1 MALNDDEKN
10 GQQAQVGGAYG
21 LGQQT
26 RTMAVQ
32 IPRAAEFVARN
43 SGVGK
48 VAQAVKDS
56 TVYNLGQ
63 AAEGNRMIGQG
74 IIDFARG
81 LSGAAPAQAQV
92 ARPPATTA
100 PTIKFA
106 GTDAAPETMFKR
118 PASAAPAPRTAAQL
132 DAASA
137 AEVAARTKA
146 SPASSSPG
154 VGAPAGTGGGSA
166 SGYFIGS
173 NGVRRNINGDG
184 TIAGANPNAVS
195 VNRQSMGSTAPPLT
209 RSQPVASTFGLP
221 VTDPRMNDQVTPA
234 ARSPGTLRGP
244 DAMAEQ
250 YNARE
255 DREARAKLAS
265 DLDSQRF
272 RLEMIAGNP
281 GRRGRAALE
290 ALSQNA
296 QQRAAL
302 ASNAERLSAEALQGR
317 ENRANTLANTGLEQQ
332 GLDRRTAQD
341 IMLRRDALAA
351 DQSSVS
357 QVLNGENG
365 TVSLLRRDGTV
376 QGVQN
381 PDGTP
386 FRSPAL
392 DRGQI
397 TAADRLTFLRERM
410 NSLEKA
416 ISDTRALNPTADVSS
431 FQAQLDALNKQAQGL
446 LSGPQQP
453 TSAAVAA
460 LKANPDKAADFDAM
474 FGPGAAARILGTK

>member
-1 MALNDDEKN
+1 MAILDDPNKN
-10 GQQAQVGGAYG
+10 KPQPDAYYAGVQNSPGMRLVRGELGFQQRVKSNMDNINNAFE
-21 LGQQT
+21 QQ
-26 RTMAVQ
+26 
-32 IPRAAEFVARN
+32 RAAA
-43 SGVGK
+43 
-48 VAQAVKDS
+48 
-56 TVYNLGQ
+56 T
-63 AAEGNRMIGQG
+63 
-74 IIDFARG
+74 
-81 LSGAAPAQAQV
+81 
-92 ARPPATTA
+92 PPPP
-100 PTIKFA
+100 PTPPPQIKFA

-137 AEVAARTKA
+137 AEVAARNKA

-154 VGAPAGTGGGSA
+154 VGAPAAAGGGSA

-173 NGVRRNINGDG
+173 NGVRRDINGDG

-302 ASNAERLSAEALQGR
+302 AGNAERLSAEALQGR
-317 ENRANTLANTGLEQQ
+317 ANRANTLANTGLEQQ
-332 GLDRRTAQD
+332 GLDRRSEQD
-341 IMLRRDALAA
+341 ILLRRDALAA
-351 DQSSVS
+351 EQSGVS

-365 TVSLLRRDGTV
+365 TVSLLRRDGSV

-386 FRSPAL
+386 FRAPGQ
-392 DRGQI
+392 DRGQL
-397 TAADRLTFLRERM
+397 TAADRLGYLRERM
-410 NSLEKA
+410 GNLEKTIA
-416 ISDTRALNPTADVSS
+416 DSKFNSPGADVSALQS
-431 FQAQLDALNKQAQGL
+431 QLDALNQQANELMNGPAKPAPAGMKQIGT
-446 LSGPQQP
+446 SGGKP
-453 TSAAVAA
+453 VYED
-460 LKANPDKAADFDAM
+460 ANGKRFT
-474 FGPGAAARILGTK
+474 F

>member
-1 MALNDDEKN
+1 MAFDDEKKN
-10 GQQAQVGGAYG
+10 QMEPQFSPGIRLVPGSGAEKMANAVSGFKQRYQAGQARISQHMQQQAA
-21 LGQQT
+21 
-26 RTMAVQ
+26 
-32 IPRAAEFVARN
+32 IAAAR
-43 SGVGK
+43 
-48 VAQAVKDS
+48 
-56 TVYNLGQ
+56 
-63 AAEGNRMIGQG
+63 
-74 IIDFARG
+74 
-81 LSGAAPAQAQV
+81 
-92 ARPPATTA
+92 TA
-100 PTIKFA
+100 PPTPAPQIKFA
-106 GTDAAPETMFKR
+106 GTDAAPDSMFKR
-118 PASAAPAPRTAAQL
+118 PASAAPAPRSAAQL

-137 AEVAARTKA
+137 AEVAARNKA

-154 VGAPAGTGGGSA
+154 VGAPAAAGGGSA

-173 NGVRRNINGDG
+173 NGVRRDINGDG

-195 VNRQSMGSTAPPLT
+195 VNRQSMGGTAPPLT

-221 VTDPRMNDQVTPA
+221 VTDPRIDEQRTPA
-234 ARSPGTLRGP
+234 AQSPLVLRGA

-250 YNARE
+250 YNASA
-255 DREARAKLAS
+255 DREARQKLAS

-290 ALSQNA
+290 ALTQNA
-296 QQRAAL
+296 QQQAAL
-302 ASNAERLSAEALQGR
+302 AAGGERLSAEAMQGR
-317 ENRANTLANTGLEQQ
+317 ANRANTLANTALEQQ
-332 GLDRRTAQD
+332 GLDRRSEQD
-341 IMLRRDALAA
+341 ILLRRDALAA
-351 DQSSVS
+351 EQSGVS

-386 FRSPAL
+386 FRSSAQ
-392 DRGQI
+392 DRGQP

-410 NSLEKA
+410 SGLEKA

-446 LSGPQQP
+446 LTGPQPP

-474 FGPGAAARILGTK
+474 YGPGAAARILGTK

>member
-1 MALNDDEKN
+1 MALNDDPNKK
-10 GQQAQVGGAYG
+10 QAQDTYYSEVQNSPGMRLLRGE
-21 LGQQT
+21 LGFQQ
-26 RTMAVQ
+26 RVKSNMDNINNAFEQ
-32 IPRAAEFVARN
+32 QRAAA
-43 SGVGK
+43 
-48 VAQAVKDS
+48 
-56 TVYNLGQ
+56 T
-63 AAEGNRMIGQG
+63 
-74 IIDFARG
+74 
-81 LSGAAPAQAQV
+81 
-92 ARPPATTA
+92 PPPP
-100 PTIKFA
+100 PTPPPQIKFA

-137 AEVAARTKA
+137 AEVAARNKA

-154 VGAPAGTGGGSA
+154 VGAPAAAGGGSA
-166 SGYFIGS
+166 SGYFTGS
-173 NGVRRNINGDG
+173 NGVRRDINGDV

-302 ASNAERLSAEALQGR
+302 AGNAERLSAEALQGR
-317 ENRANTLANTGLEQQ
+317 ANRANTALEQQ
-332 GLDRRTAQD
+332 ALDRRSEQD
-341 IMLRRDALAA
+341 ILLRRDALAA
-351 DQSSVS
+351 EQSGVS

-381 PDGTP
+381 ADGTP
-386 FRSPAL
+386 FRVPVQ
-392 DRGQI
+392 DRGQVP
-397 TAADRLTFLRERM
+397 AADRLTFLRERM

-474 FGPGAAARILGTK
+474 FGPGAAARILGAK

>member
-1 MALNDDEKN
+1 MAILDDPNKN
-10 GQQAQVGGAYG
+10 KPQPDAYYARVQNSPGMRFVRGELGFQQRVKSNMDNINKAFE
-21 LGQQT
+21 QQ
-26 RTMAVQ
+26 
-32 IPRAAEFVARN
+32 RAAA
-43 SGVGK
+43 
-48 VAQAVKDS
+48 
-56 TVYNLGQ
+56 T
-63 AAEGNRMIGQG
+63 
-74 IIDFARG
+74 
-81 LSGAAPAQAQV
+81 
-92 ARPPATTA
+92 PPPP
-100 PTIKFA
+100 PTPPPQIKFA

-184 TIAGANPNAVS
+184 TIAGADPNAVS
-195 VNRQSMGSTAPPLT
+195 VNRQSMGGSQALT

-221 VTDPRMNDQVTPA
+221 VTDPRMNDQVAPA
-234 ARSPGTLRGP
+234 ARPTMALRGA

-255 DREARAKLAS
+255 DRDARAKLAS

-351 DQSSVS
+351 EQSGVS

-365 TVSLLRRDGTV
+365 TMSLLRRDGTV

-386 FRSPAL
+386 FRAPAQ
-392 DRGQI
+392 DRGQP

-410 NSLEKA
+410 SGLEETIAEARFK
-416 ISDTRALNPTADVSS
+416 DPTADVSAY
-431 FQAQLDALNKQAQGL
+431 QAQLDAMNKQAQGL
-446 LSGPQQP
+446 LTGPQQP
-453 TSAAVAA
+453 TQQHIER
-460 LKANPDKAADFDAM
+460 LRANPGEASLFDSQY
-474 FGPGAAARILGTK
+474 GPGSAARILGSK

>member
-1 MALNDDEKN
+1 MALNDDPNKDN
-10 GQQAQVGGAYG
+10 YYAQVQSSPGMRLVRGGAWFP
-21 LGQQT
+21 
-26 RTMAVQ
+26 AVCEGEH
-32 IPRAAEFVARN
+32 AAHQF
-43 SGVGK
+43 GH
-48 VAQAVKDS
+48 
-56 TVYNLGQ
+56 
-63 AAEGNRMIGQG
+63 
-74 IIDFARG
+74 
-81 LSGAAPAQAQV
+81 GAA
-92 ARPPATTA
+92 ARRCRSGCCPC
-100 PTIKFA
+100 
-106 GTDAAPETMFKR
+106 D
-118 PASAAPAPRTAAQL
+118 ASAADQVCRHRLRAGHDVQAAGQRRACAAQRGATGCSKRRRGGGAQQAHPL
-132 DAASA
+132 P
-137 AEVAARTKA
+137 ARR
-146 SPASSSPG
+146 PAWG
-154 VGAPAGTGGGSA
+154 RRRRLAGGSA

-173 NGVRRNINGDG
+173 NGVRRDINGDG

-195 VNRQSMGSTAPPLT
+195 VNRQSMGGTAPPLM

-221 VTDPRMNDQVTPA
+221 VTDPRIDEQRTPA
-234 ARSPGTLRGP
+234 AQSPLVLRGA

-281 GRRGRAALE
+281 DRRGRAALQ
-290 ALSQNA
+290 ALAENG

-302 ASNAERLSAEALQGR
+302 AGNAERLSAEAQQGR
-317 ENRANTLANTGLEQQ
+317 ANRANTLANTALEQQ
-332 GLDRRTAQD
+332 GLDRRSEQD
-341 IMLRRDALAA
+341 ILLRRDALAA
-351 DQSSVS
+351 EQSGVS

-365 TVSLLRRDGTV
+365 TVSLLRRDGSV
-376 QGVQN
+376 EGVRN

-386 FRSPAL
+386 FRVPVQ
-392 DRGQI
+392 DRGQV
-397 TAADRLTFLRERM
+397 TAADRLAFLRERM

-474 FGPGAAARILGTK
+474 FGPGAAARILGAK

>member
-1 MALNDDEKN
+1 MALNDDPNKKQDSAYAAGASLRRALSGKTSWDSM
-10 GQQAQVGGAYG
+10 GQSYMAQGA
-21 LGQQT
+21 
-26 RTMAVQ
+26 AV
-32 IPRAAEFVARN
+32 
-43 SGVGK
+43 S
-48 VAQAVKDS
+48 
-56 TVYNLGQ
+56 Q
-63 AAEGNRMIGQG
+63 AADPARK
-74 IIDFARG
+74 FARG
-81 LSGAAPAQAQV
+81 VAGAAPDSIAPPA
-92 ARPPATTA
+92 ARPQ
-100 PTIKFA
+100 IKFA
-106 GTDAAPETMFKR
+106 GTDTAPDAMFKR

-137 AEVAARTKA
+137 AEVAARNKA

-154 VGAPAGTGGGSA
+154 VGAPEAAGGGSA

-173 NGVRRNINGDG
+173 NGVRRTVNPDG
-184 TIAGANPNAVS
+184 SIAGMAPNAVP
-195 VNRQSMGSTAPPLT
+195 VNRQAFGGAAPALT
-209 RSQPVASTFGLP
+209 RRQPVASTFGLS
-221 VTDPRMNDQVTPA
+221 VNDPRMNDQVTPA
-234 ARSPGTLRGP
+234 ALSPGTLRGP
-244 DAMAEQ
+244 DEMAEQ

-281 GRRGRAALE
+281 GRRGRAALQ

-302 ASNAERLSAEALQGR
+302 AGNAERLSAEALQGR
-317 ENRANTLANTGLEQQ
+317 ANRANTLANTGLEQQ
-332 GLDRRTAQD
+332 GLDRRSEQD
-341 IMLRRDALAA
+341 ILLRRDALAA
-351 DQSSVS
+351 EQSGVS

-365 TVSLLRRDGTV
+365 TVSLLRRDGSV
-376 QGVQN
+376 EGVRN

-386 FRSPAL
+386 FRAPGQ
-392 DRGQI
+392 DRGQP

-410 NSLEKA
+410 SGLEKA

-431 FQAQLDALNKQAQGL
+431 FQTQLDALNKQAQGL
-446 LSGPQQP
+446 LTGPQPP

>member
-1 MALNDDEKN
+1 MALNDDKKNLLEPQFSPGIRLVPGSDAEKVAN
-10 GQQAQVGGAYG
+10 AIGRVKQRYQAGLDRINQHMEQQAAIAAAKK
-21 LGQQT
+21 
-26 RTMAVQ
+26 AV
-32 IPRAAEFVARN
+32 
-43 SGVGK
+43 
-48 VAQAVKDS
+48 
-56 TVYNLGQ
+56 
-63 AAEGNRMIGQG
+63 
-74 IIDFARG
+74 
-81 LSGAAPAQAQV
+81 
-92 ARPPATTA
+92 PPTPA

-106 GTDAAPETMFKR
+106 DTDAAPDSMFKR

-154 VGAPAGTGGGSA
+154 VGAPAAAGGGSA

-173 NGVRRNINGDG
+173 NGVRRTVNPDG
-184 TIAGANPNAVS
+184 SIAGMDPNAVT
-195 VNRQSMGSTAPPLT
+195 VNRQAFGGAAPALT
-209 RSQPVASTFGLP
+209 RRQPGASTFGLP
-221 VTDPRMNDQVTPA
+221 VTDPRIDEQRTPA
-234 ARSPGTLRGP
+234 AQSPLVLRGA

-255 DREARAKLAS
+255 DREARQKLLS

-290 ALSQNA
+290 ALAENA
-296 QQRAAL
+296 RQRAAL
-302 ASNAERLSAEALQGR
+302 AGNAERMSAEALQGR
-317 ENRANTLANTGLEQQ
+317 ANRANTLANTGLEQQ
-332 GLDRRTAQD
+332 GLDRRAEQD
-341 IMLRRDALAA
+341 ILLRRDELAA
-351 DQSSVS
+351 EQSGVS

-386 FRSPAL
+386 FRTPVQ
-392 DRGQI
+392 DRGQP

-410 NSLEKA
+410 SGLEKA
-416 ISDTRALNPTADVSS
+416 ISDIRALNPTADVSS
-431 FQAQLDALNKQAQGL
+431 FQAQLDALNKQAQAL
-446 LSGPQQP
+446 LSGPAQP
-453 TSAAVAA
+453 TAAQVAA

>member
-1 MALNDDEKN
+1 MAILDDPNKN
-10 GQQAQVGGAYG
+10 KPQPDAYYAGVQNSPGMRLVRGELGFQQRVKSNMDNINNAFE
-21 LGQQT
+21 QQ
-26 RTMAVQ
+26 
-32 IPRAAEFVARN
+32 RAAA
-43 SGVGK
+43 
-48 VAQAVKDS
+48 
-56 TVYNLGQ
+56 T
-63 AAEGNRMIGQG
+63 
-74 IIDFARG
+74 
-81 LSGAAPAQAQV
+81 
-92 ARPPATTA
+92 PPPP
-100 PTIKFA
+100 PTPPPQIKFA

-184 TIAGANPNAVS
+184 TIAGADPNAVS
-195 VNRQSMGSTAPPLT
+195 VNRQSMGGSQALT

-221 VTDPRMNDQVTPA
+221 VTDPRMNDQVAPA
-234 ARSPGTLRGP
+234 ARPTMALRGA

-255 DREARAKLAS
+255 DRDARAKLAS
-265 DLDSQRF
+265 NLDSERF

-281 GRRGRAALE
+281 GRRGRAALQ
-290 ALSQNA
+290 ALSENG

-302 ASNAERLSAEALQGR
+302 AGNAERLSAEALQGR

-332 GLDRRTAQD
+332 GLDRRTEQD

-386 FRSPAL
+386 LRSPAL
-392 DRGQI
+392 DRGQL

-410 NSLEKA
+410 KGLEDA
-416 ISDTRALNPTADVSS
+416 IASARSVNPTADVST
-431 FQAQLDALNKQAQGL
+431 FQTQLDSLNKQSQSLLEGQKPPTAAQ
-446 LSGPQQP
+446 
-453 TSAAVAA
+453 VAS
-460 LKANPDKAADFDAM
+460 LKANPDKAADFDAL
-474 FGPGAAARILGTK
+474 FGQGAAARILGSK

>member
-1 MALNDDEKN
+1 MALNDDPNKK
-10 GQQAQVGGAYG
+10 QAQDTYYSEVQNSPGMRLLRGE
-21 LGQQT
+21 LGFQQSAKANMQ
-26 RTMAVQ
+26 RINETMAQ
-32 IPRAAEFVARN
+32 QRAAV
-43 SGVGK
+43 
-48 VAQAVKDS
+48 
-56 TVYNLGQ
+56 T
-63 AAEGNRMIGQG
+63 
-74 IIDFARG
+74 
-81 LSGAAPAQAQV
+81 
-92 ARPPATTA
+92 PPAAAVA
-100 PTIKFA
+100 PTPAPQLKFA
-106 GTDAAPETMFKR
+106 GTDTAPDSMFKR

-137 AEVAARTKA
+137 AEVAARNKA

-154 VGAPAGTGGGSA
+154 VGAPAAAGGGSA

-173 NGVRRNINGDG
+173 NGVRRDINGDG

-302 ASNAERLSAEALQGR
+302 AGNAERLSAEALQGR
-317 ENRANTLANTGLEQQ
+317 ANRANTLANTGLEQQ
-332 GLDRRTAQD
+332 GLDRRSEQD
-341 IMLRRDALAA
+341 ILLRRDALAA
-351 DQSSVS
+351 DQSGVS

-365 TVSLLRRDGTV
+365 TVSLLRRDGSV

-386 FRSPAL
+386 FRSSAQ
-392 DRGQI
+392 DRGQP

-410 NSLEKA
+410 SGLEKA

-431 FQAQLDALNKQAQGL
+431 FQAQLDALNQQAQGL
-446 LSGPQQP
+446 LTGPQPP

-474 FGPGAAARILGTK
+474 FGPGAAARILGAK